1 MYIVRDQETLFLSSR
16 SFWSDINNPSLSISL
31 HFQSIVRT
39 TCFSLGVTL
48 IYLFI
53 PLMNISQAPSLGQE
67 Y

>member
-1 MYIVRDQETLFLSSR
+1 MYIGRDQEPLFLSSR
-16 SFWSDINNPSLSISL
+16 SFWSDISNPALSISL
-31 HFQSIVRT
+31 HFHSIVRT

-53 PLMNISQAPSLGQE
+53 PLMNISQALSMGQE